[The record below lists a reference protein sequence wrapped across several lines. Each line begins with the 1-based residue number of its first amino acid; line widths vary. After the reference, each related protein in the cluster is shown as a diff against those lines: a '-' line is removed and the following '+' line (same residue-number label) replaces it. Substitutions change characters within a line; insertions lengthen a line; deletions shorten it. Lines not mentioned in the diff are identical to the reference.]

1 MILRYRIILET
12 ISFLMIAAII
22 GSFLVWRGNR
32 DFQQKF
38 LSTDS
43 LVSANDLSQK
53 IIPTVTS
60 IPKVDFASQT
70 TPDGTKI
77 LSMTRTQ
84 NSDKTYTYIF
94 SVEDESGDNKKQIYT
109 VTIPVSEN
117 MSVPF
122 NAWSPDNQYLFIQK
136 NTDNALVFKANGESV
151 TDGQLYFDIKDSF
164 EKKVTTVV
172 PRAITGWAANRLIIV
187 NTLKTDSAIGPS
199 YWFEVPS
206 KVVVK
211 LSSLFE

>member
-22 GSFLVWRGNR
+22 GSFLVWRENR

-38 LSTDS
+38 LATDS

-136 NTDNALVFKANGESV
+136 NTDNALVFKASGESI
-151 TDGQLYFDIKDSF
+151 TDGQLFFDIKDSF
-164 EKKVTTVV
+164 EEKVTTVL
-172 PRAITGWAANRLIIV
+172 PRAITGWAADRLIIV
-187 NTLKTDSAIGPS
+187 NTFKTDSSIGPS

-206 KVVVK
+206 KAVVK

>member
-1 MILRYRIILET
+1 
-12 ISFLMIAAII
+12 MIAAII

-136 NTDNALVFKANGESV
+136 NTDNALVFKASGESI
-151 TDGQLYFDIKDSF
+151 TDGQLF
-164 EKKVTTVV
+164 
-172 PRAITGWAANRLIIV
+172 LI
-187 NTLKTDSAIGPS
+187 
-199 YWFEVPS
+199 
-206 KVVVK
+206 
-211 LSSLFE
+211 

>member
-206 KVVVK
+206 KAAIK
-211 LSSLFE
+211 LSSMFE

>member
-1 MILRYRIILET
+1 
-12 ISFLMIAAII
+12 MIAAII

-38 LSTDS
+38 LATDS

-136 NTDNALVFKANGESV
+136 NTDNALVFKASGESI
-151 TDGQLYFDIKDSF
+151 TDGQLFFDIKDSF
-164 EKKVTTVV
+164 EEKVTTVL
-172 PRAITGWAANRLIIV
+172 PRAITGWAADRLIIV
-187 NTLKTDSAIGPS
+187 NTFKTDSSIGQS

-206 KVVVK
+206 KAVVK

>member
-1 MILRYRIILET
+1 
-12 ISFLMIAAII
+12 MIAAII

-38 LSTDS
+38 LATDS

-109 VTIPVSEN
+109 VTTPVSEM

-206 KVVVK
+206 KAAIK
-211 LSSLFE
+211 LSSMFE

>member
-1 MILRYRIILET
+1 
-12 ISFLMIAAII
+12 MIAAII